1 MTTHRRFAHSV
12 VGPAG
17 FLIGLI
23 LLSIWPVGALEASA
37 FVNLAWDANTEPDLA
52 GYRIHSGTSSGSYTR
67 PSIDVSLVNAYSIS
81 NLQANTTYYFVVTAI
96 DRAGNESAYSNEVAA
111 QPTVVVSTPTVT
123 NAVELATGSIYV
135 LQSGQQSIQV
145 NGTNFQSGAIVSMGA
160 DISVSPTSWIDSG
173 HLTAPIIVSPSG
185 LLGPRALT
193 VTNPDGG
200 MGSKQNALTVV
211 KTADIDRD
219 CKIDLFDLNLLARAW
234 NTLSTDSAYIVAAD
248 LDGDH
253 YVGGLDL
260 DILVTYLGQRLA
272 VCP

>member
-1 MTTHRRFAHSV
+1 MTTHRCLTHSV

-23 LLSIWPVGALEASA
+23 LLSIWPLGTLEAST

-52 GYRIHSGTSSGSYTR
+52 GYRIHYGTSSGRYT
-67 PSIDVSLVNAYSIS
+67 SSTDVGLANVYSIS
-81 NLQANTTYYFVVTAI
+81 NLQASTTFYFVVTAI

-111 QPTVVVSTPTVT
+111 QPTVVISTPTVS
-123 NAVELATGSIYV
+123 NAVELGTESIYI
-135 LQSGQQSIQV
+135 LQSGHQSIQV

-160 DISVSPTSWIDSG
+160 DISVGPASLINSG
-173 HLTAPIIVSPSG
+173 QLTALIIVSPSAV
-185 LLGPRALT
+185 LGPRALT

-200 MGSKQNALTVV
+200 TGSKQGALTVV

-234 NTLSTDSAYIVAAD
+234 NTLSTDSAYIAAAD